1 MPSSNRFNLSIGL
14 NKKKSRKDDDEQR
27 RRESRYIRMVRAVF
41 KVCQRQCIP
50 LYSSKFSRKDFT
62 LWQHIALLV
71 LWQRMRKSYREYVD
85 DFLTVADK
93 VVAALG
99 LSKIPH
105 FTTIEK
111 FVLRVSSTLLERV
124 MGGFLLL
131 TRIRKQ
137 VFSPD
142 SSGFSPHHISR
153 YYALRIK
160 KDIQT
165 SMMMKRQVRQKERS
179 ENRR

>member
-1 MPSSNRFNLSIGL
+1 MTG
-14 NKKKSRKDDDEQR
+14 KKNRKDDDEQK

-50 LYSSKFSRKDFT
+50 LYSSKFSRKDYT

-71 LWQRMRKSYREYVD
+71 LWQRIRKSYREYVD
-85 DFLTVADK
+85 DFLTVADRL
-93 VVAALG
+93 VAALG
-99 LSKIPH
+99 LAKLPH

-111 FVLRVSSTLLERV
+111 FVLRVPSTLLERV
-124 MGGFLLL
+124 MGGFIGL
-131 TRIRKQ
+131 TRIRTQ

-142 SSGFSPHHISR
+142 SSGFSPHHTSH

-160 KDIQT
+160 KDILS
-165 SMMMKRQVRQKERS
+165 SMRRQVKQKEKR
-179 ENRR
+179 ER